1 MLKTNTKLSTNIT
14 NMEQRIILER
24 LGYKKHQ
31 PIQYNSTNNYNGNNY
46 TGNNYI
52 GNSYTGNN
60 SNGTNSTE
68 NGSIITNSL
77 FDSSNF

>member
-1 MLKTNTKLSTNIT
+1 MPKTNTKLSTNIT

-24 LGYKKHQ
+24 LGYKKQQ
-31 PIQYNSTNNYNGNNY
+31 PIQYNSTNNYN
-46 TGNNYI
+46 GNNYI

-60 SNGTNSTE
+60 SNGTNSTG

-77 FDSSNF
+77 FDSSNFQLTKS